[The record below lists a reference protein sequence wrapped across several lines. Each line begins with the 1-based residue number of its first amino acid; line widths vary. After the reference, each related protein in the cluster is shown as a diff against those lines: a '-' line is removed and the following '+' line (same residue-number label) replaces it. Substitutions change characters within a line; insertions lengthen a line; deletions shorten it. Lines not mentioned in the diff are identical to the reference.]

1 MSSKAKGNPAFEEAL
16 DDIHT
21 RFILNLPDEELS
33 SAPRIFFQ
41 VGMTCARSPSLRA
54 MPVLLRVPSA
64 FIHLLLEDGRCPYV
78 DSSSR
83 LGGSMTTLS
92 VTRRMHWQRPP
103 TKPRVSRL
111 SPVSST

>member
-41 VGMTCARSPSLRA
+41 VGRTCARSPPYCVLL
-54 MPVLLRVPSA
+54 LLRVPSA

>member
-54 MPVLLRVPSA
+54 GVVA
-64 FIHLLLEDGRCPYV
+64 C
-78 DSSSR
+78 
-83 LGGSMTTLS
+83 TLCLHS
-92 VTRRMHWQRPP
+92 LTA
-103 TKPRVSRL
+103 
-111 SPVSST
+111 